1 MRKSGIL
8 KKNIFL
14 TLIISLINSPIN
26 FINNGSFAKEQ
37 NLEKK
42 EQFSEETK
50 SQYILGPGDVIS
62 VKFLYLPELNFQSR
76 VGPDG
81 FILLPRIDEIR
92 VENLTLSYL
101 KETLEEKFGDFLRFP
116 DLFIEIL
123 EYRPIKVFVN
133 GEVAERGIYTL
144 QGNSLLDKNAN
155 QTNFSSPK
163 VYDAIKAAG
172 GIRAFSDLS
181 KIRVIRNFS
190 DQGKIFSQYTFLD
203 FRNFL
208 KTGMDNNQN
217 IRVYDGD
224 IIEIGKSDISL
235 TNQLIDA
242 NKLNI
247 NPKTINVYVTG
258 RVREGGNLNL
268 PRGSTLNQAVAIA
281 GGPKPIRGNLEFFRI
296 SSDGQIIRRIIK
308 YNSNSTYDM
317 ANNPILESGDILRFN
332 PNIIS
337 NSRDIITDLTSP
349 FVSIFLLR
357 NLFSQD

>member
-1 MRKSGIL
+1 MNKSGIF

-26 FINNGSFAKEQ
+26 LIYNSSFAKEQ

-42 EQFSEETK
+42 EQFIEEIK
-50 SQYILGPGDVIS
+50 SQYILGPGDLLSI
-62 VKFLYLPELNFQSR
+62 KFLYLPELNFQSR

-81 FILLPRIDEIR
+81 FILLPRIDEIK

-101 KETLEEKFGDFLRFP
+101 KEKLEEKFGEFLRFP
-116 DLFIEIL
+116 DLNIEIL
-123 EYRPIKVFVN
+123 EYRPIKVFIN

-144 QGNSLLDKNAN
+144 QGNSLLGNNTN
-155 QTNFSSPK
+155 QKNFSSPK
-163 VYDAIKAAG
+163 IYDAIKAAG

-181 KIRVIRNFS
+181 KIKVVRNFS
-190 DQGKIFSQYTFLD
+190 DQGKIYLKYTFLD

-208 KTGMDNNQN
+208 KTGIDDNQN

-224 IIEIGKSDISL
+224 TIEIGKSDISL

-268 PRGSTLNQAVAIA
+268 PRGATLNQAVAIA
-281 GGPKPIRGNLEFFRI
+281 GGPKPIRGKLEFFRI
-296 SSDGQIIRRIIK
+296 SSDGQIIRRTIK
-308 YNSNSTYDM
+308 YNNNSSID
-317 ANNPILESGDILRFN
+317 NLHNPILESGDIIRFH
-332 PNIIS
+332 PNIVS
-337 NSRDIITDLTSP
+337 NTTEILGDITSP
-349 FVSIFLLR
+349 FVSIFALQ